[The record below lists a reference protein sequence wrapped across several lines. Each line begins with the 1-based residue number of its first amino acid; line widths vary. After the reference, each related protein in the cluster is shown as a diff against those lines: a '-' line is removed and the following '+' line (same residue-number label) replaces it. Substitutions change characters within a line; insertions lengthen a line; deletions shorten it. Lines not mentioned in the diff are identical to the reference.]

1 MKYVIGIILLLAS
14 SITLHAEPATLIHN
28 PVQVKAKTE
37 IEFTYSGKL
46 AKAGTE
52 VRAVFFQLKG
62 GSNKEI
68 KTELKDDNKL
78 VWKLNI
84 SDSVVYVLFSIKN
97 GDEVDE
103 NGGQGF
109 GFNVH
114 KNGRVVPGSYA
125 AEGLTYLIGFG
136 IQKDVDKAVELTD
149 KDFALNPK
157 LRTNEIAMQWHVLAL
172 INTDSR
178 KSEGIELAKKTF
190 NDLMQRKTESEF
202 AGEFAHL
209 ADPQMGTVYDSLLN
223 VIVKHFPKGTVS
235 YHLKSLE
242 IQRTN
247 DPDKILELYDTLQ
260 KDFPIL
266 SKNSEKIFSSCM
278 VVAYRKKKDYAN
290 FEKFL
295 AKKTDDKLFQAEQ
308 LNEVAIDL
316 ATSNTNFSAARQYSE
331 RSLAIMDS
339 ILKAGKPTDDESLE
353 DWFQKVNTTKGN
365 YYDTY
370 ANIYY
375 KEGNKQ
381 LAADNEQKAVNLSL
395 GKNTNINEQLI
406 KYLFESNQLQAV
418 LDCAEKF
425 KIAQQSTVMIDSLFT
440 VTNLALRGQE
450 GLNAAKNRIMT
461 QLKDAPEFKLNT
473 LDGKSIS
480 LSSLKGKIVVL
491 DFWAT
496 WCGPCIASFPAI
508 QKAIEALK
516 NNKDVCFYFINT
528 FQRDTPE
535 DRLEKIKNTLETK
548 NLRFDVLLDQQIGD
562 NFEVSDLF
570 DIKTIPTKIII
581 DKRGKLYTKL
591 VGYSEDDDEFIKELK
606 SIVEASK

>member
-1 MKYVIGIILLLAS
+1 M
-14 SITLHAEPATLIHN
+14 IH
-28 PVQVKAKTE
+28 
-37 IEFTYSGKL
+37 
-46 AKAGTE
+46 
-52 VRAVFFQLKG
+52 
-62 GSNKEI
+62 
-68 KTELKDDNKL
+68 
-78 VWKLNI
+78 
-84 SDSVVYVLFSIKN
+84 
-97 GDEVDE
+97 
-103 NGGQGF
+103 
-109 GFNVH
+109 
-114 KNGRVVPGSYA
+114 
-125 AEGLTYLIGFG
+125 
-136 IQKDVDKAVELTD
+136 
-149 KDFALNPK
+149 
-157 LRTNEIAMQWHVLAL
+157 
-172 INTDSR
+172 
-178 KSEGIELAKKTF
+178 
-190 NDLMQRKTESEF
+190 
-202 AGEFAHL
+202 
-209 ADPQMGTVYDSLLN
+209 
-223 VIVKHFPKGTVS
+223 
-235 YHLKSLE
+235 
-242 IQRTN
+242 
-247 DPDKILELYDTLQ
+247 
-260 KDFPIL
+260 
-266 SKNSEKIFSSCM
+266 C
-278 VVAYRKKKDYAN
+278 KKKDYAN